1 MKQNKAVIFF
11 RNDDVR
17 NKLDNELIR
26 LTELCIKHKVPISH
40 AVEPANVTREVIDW
54 LISIKKL
61 HPALVE
67 IIQHGYN
74 HNLQNPSMK
83 MEFGGNRD
91 YDDQFADLKK
101 GKDLMDSYFG
111 NLWSHVFSFPYGTY
125 NQHTLKAVDQLGYKA
140 ISSKI
145 QFMLKIRLKNFT
157 GKLLGKDTLLGKKI
171 NYHPDKRNGY
181 NFREISVSANLIKKY
196 TGPSEADHYTLDEIS
211 EQISLAQKHS
221 GIIGV
226 LFHHRFHTRHFELIE
241 NLILKL
247 KNQGFGFSTINDI
260 ALNQKSS

>member
-17 NKLDNELIR
+17 DKLDNELIK
-26 LTELCIKHKVPISH
+26 LTELCVQHKVPISH
-40 AVEPANVTREVIDW
+40 AVEPANITREVVDW
-54 LISIKKL
+54 LISAKNQ
-61 HPALVE
+61 HPDLIE

-91 YDDQFADLKK
+91 FQDQLNDLRK
-101 GKDLMDSYFG
+101 GKEMMDAYFG
-111 NLWSHVFSFPYGTY
+111 NLWSPVFSFPYGTY
-125 NQHTLKAVDQLGYKA
+125 NQHTLKAIDQLKYQA

-196 TGPSEADHYTLDEIS
+196 TGPSTADHYSLDEIY
-211 EQISLAQKHS
+211 EQISLAKKHT

-226 LFHHRFHTRHFELIE
+226 LFHHRFHTKHFELTE

-247 KNQGFGFSTINDI
+247 KDQGFRFSTINDI
-260 ALNQKSS
+260 VLNQKSI